1 MPQNLNCMSMVNK
14 SEVIKMK
21 KYNFE
26 NPASKALLAEILT
39 HRDHQPRASF
49 LSSLAAVM
57 VAAISLTMIFGC
69 LATGASQLEPQ
80 QVYAEFDADGKI
92 LPPEVVPRVHTDT
105 QTETVVVY
113 NDLPPITETLLL
125 SKPVSVEASAAEGS
139 GKAFFDQKKN
149 LFRWEYKGELFTFFV
164 KGNTVFRRSE
174 KTDITTV
181 VYKGYSKTKLFC
193 INDRYLFFSADAYVN
208 YFEYDIY
215 SAYCYRVDLVTGE
228 ILRLFITMNENYPN
242 TYETEAFVRF
252 DGTDVVFTNYIVHE
266 DGSYER
272 ITDKTEESY
281 NNNAMDDDPWL
292 SLVWYEDDSLY
303 VEDTHGNRYDLGVS
317 AKDIENLG
325 YGISNGVEVLD
336 DNFYISFNSDQD
348 DSNACLCYWGK
359 LTDNGIVGGFVYAK
373 VLDQPEYS
381 IEITA
386 NSPREFVD
394 FWYKDEYILCVDYD
408 YEYFLSKYNDE
419 TQNFTIDQI
428 PLDYD
433 KLTAATKSGPEYQTL
448 YDCCGEKI
456 TLLITYYPSD
466 CFRAA
471 TPDSAD

>member
-1 MPQNLNCMSMVNK
+1 MILEETTSNTQYGSIKISQVVKILIAGIGQSALLDSVERTDFDKTKKMLGRIKTIDDNDSK
-14 SEVIKMK
+14 TSFKQISE
-21 KYNFE
+21 FE
-26 NPASKALLAEILT
+26 NLLL
-39 HRDHQPRASF
+39 
-49 LSSLAAVM
+49 
-57 VAAISLTMIFGC
+57 IFGSW
-69 LATGASQLEPQ
+69 AMM
-80 QVYAEFDADGKI
+80 
-92 LPPEVVPRVHTDT
+92 
-105 QTETVVVY
+105 
-113 NDLPPITETLLL
+113 
-125 SKPVSVEASAAEGS
+125 
-139 GKAFFDQKKN
+139 
-149 LFRWEYKGELFTFFV
+149 
-164 KGNTVFRRSE
+164 
-174 KTDITTV
+174 
-181 VYKGYSKTKLFC
+181 KGYIKSCSFIVLFYYELKSM
-193 INDRYLFFSADAYVN
+193 IHEIDNPLGTAQENVQNHLLFSIRN
-208 YFEYDIY
+208 I
-215 SAYCYRVDLVTGE
+215 LVRFFTD
-228 ILRLFITMNENYPN
+228 MNENYPN

-325 YGISNGVEVLD
+325 YGISHGVEVLD

>member
-1 MPQNLNCMSMVNK
+1 MSMVNK

-57 VAAISLTMIFGC
+57 VAAISLTMVFGS
-69 LATGASQLEPQ
+69 LSTSAVPLEEPEQQTVVNSVTGG
-80 QVYAEFDADGKI
+80 DT
-92 LPPEVVPRVHTDT
+92 LPPEEVTRVHTET
-105 QTETVVVY
+105 KTETVTVY
-113 NDLPPITETLLL
+113 NDTPQLSETLL
-125 SKPVSVEASAAEGS
+125 VSDNVSEEPIAEGKS
-139 GKAFFDQKKN
+139 LFNQKKQI
-149 LFRWEYKGELFTFFV
+149 FQWQYKGEIYTFFV
-164 KGNTVFRRSE
+164 KDNTVYRRSE

-325 YGISNGVEVLD
+325 YGISHGVEVLD

-448 YDCCGEKI
+448 YDCCGEKL
-456 TLLITYYPSD
+456 TLAITYYPINSLH
-466 CFRAA
+466 AA
-471 TPDSAD
+471 TPDSAE